1 MVAWKIRKIATI
13 QKAGGY
19 QRFQLFD
26 LEKDPSQKTEVSRQ
40 HPEIFTRLKKQLMN
54 INASIMA
61 DAPDWSKN
69 REPAE

>member
-26 LEKDPSQKTEVSRQ
+26 LEKDPSQKTEVPRQ
-40 HPEIFTRLKKQLMN
+40 HPEVFARLKKQLM
-54 INASIMA
+54 SIMR
-61 DAPDWSKN
+61 KRQTGQNN
-69 REPAE
+69 RS

>member
-1 MVAWKIRKIATI
+1 MVARKIRKIAAI

-26 LEKDPSQKTEVSRQ
+26 LEKDPSQKTEVSGQ

-69 REPAE
+69 REPTE

>member
-1 MVAWKIRKIATI
+1 MVAWKIRKIASI

-26 LEKDPSQKTEVSRQ
+26 LEKDPSQKTEVSGR
-40 HPEIFTRLKKQLMN
+40 HPEIFTRLKKQLMM

-61 DAPDWSKN
+61 EAPDWSKQPG
-69 REPAE
+69 PAE